1 MREGKAGA
9 MHPTE
14 VHRQRTS
21 TRQPTVNTEHTTAH
35 RTLARLTTN
44 AAKG

>member
-21 TRQPTVNTEHTTAH
+21 TRQPVNTEHTTAH